1 MATAPMKSHPL
12 HNFSLPFLKWGATT
26 SATTQQHNR
35 GRMPPPADSSE
46 PDNDGDADHHNDSV
60 RPHRVGSRSSRV
72 QRLSFSSSTKA
83 QKDESERLQKQTKGG
98 EVEKNETE
106 EEDEEHEHEE
116 EEEVVVGKPWNLRP
130 RKGVQEPLVIA
141 GLMESHNHSGNNV
154 NTKPKSMRLRE
165 MVESKGGHGEKR
177 EKSKFWLT
185 LSREEIEE
193 DIFVMTGSRPARRP
207 RKRPKNIQKQLDNVF
222 PGLWLVGLTVD
233 AYRVTDA
240 PMKK

>member
-26 SATTQQHNR
+26 TATTHHHNR
-35 GRMPPPADSSE
+35 GRMPSPADASE
-46 PDNDGDADHHNDSV
+46 PDNDADADNQNDSV

-83 QKDESERLQKQTKGG
+83 QKDESERLLKQAMGT

-106 EEDEEHEHEE
+106 EDEEEHENEVE
-116 EEEVVVGKPWNLRP
+116 DVVVGKPWNLRP
-130 RKGVQEPLVIA
+130 RKGVQEALVNA
-141 GLMESHNHSGNNV
+141 GVMESHNPSRNNV
-154 NTKPKSMRLRE
+154 NSKPKSMRLRE
-165 MVESKGGHGEKR
+165 MVESRGCHGEKK
-177 EKSKFWLT
+177 EKIKFWLT

-207 RKRPKNIQKQLDNVF
+207 RKRPKNIQKQVDNVF